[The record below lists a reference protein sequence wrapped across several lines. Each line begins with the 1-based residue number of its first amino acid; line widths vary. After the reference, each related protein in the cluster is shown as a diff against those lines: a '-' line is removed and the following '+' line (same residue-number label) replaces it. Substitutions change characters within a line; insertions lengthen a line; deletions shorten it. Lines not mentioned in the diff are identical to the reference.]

1 MKIPQSCLTA
11 PNLISPSNYS
21 FKYTQFA
28 LWPLHL
34 PRPPIKTRKTYKRF
48 EAARSCGEPLEDPEM
63 YNSLKQWKFAARGLR
78 HEIRR
83 GQRAREFN
91 YREINYDM
99 ATWLFCRAG
108 ANTDEPTSF
117 RKRAAAVASN
127 SERERE
133 RESSWK
139 GWLAA
144 EAGNLLECIIGQLF
158 EERHT
163 HTHKPWFT
171 QSSGARAYKSRPAG
185 HMRDIECSTNSESR
199 APSHVMHP
207 NIMYLSLPL
216 CVLV

>member
-1 MKIPQSCLTA
+1 MNLASLIFQAIYIMTIYIWSDAPLKRFQIAMKIPQSCLTA
-11 PNLISPSNYS
+11 PHLISPSNFS

-108 ANTDEPTSF
+108 ANADEPTSF

-127 SERERE
+127 SKRERE
-133 RESSWK
+133 RAAERV
-139 GWLAA
+139 GWLRRR
-144 EAGNLLECIIGQLF
+144 ETC
-158 EERHT
+158 
-163 HTHKPWFT
+163 
-171 QSSGARAYKSRPAG
+171 
-185 HMRDIECSTNSESR
+185 
-199 APSHVMHP
+199 
-207 NIMYLSLPL
+207 
-216 CVLV
+216 